1 MKTSTPLLAAA
12 AIFATAASLHAAD
25 VSGRRMV
32 WAHYVPWYL
41 PGDASLLSYWF
52 HSFPQDQVG
61 DNPLREEIGR
71 AMAMGIDGFFNDV
84 FIHENGGTSYWD
96 LRPFLKAAEGTP
108 FLFGLCLDGTSS
120 AELQTRE
127 LIRMLS
133 LFGDH
138 PNYPKMDG
146 RYVVC
151 TYRFRSRTP
160 DEWRTIR
167 QNCVEAGF
175 PLYLVANFMTG
186 FGVVNPR
193 ALASYAGTF
202 ERAYDFAQ
210 YGMDR
215 AQRKSLEQETAAS
228 AAFCREHGAIYMPC
242 VWPGYF
248 GAWMKGGNCFYQ
260 PFCGFDTAQRRF
272 DTWRLVPDAD
282 WLHLTTWND
291 HGETAMMPRR
301 LVTGNRAVIK
311 AMANE
316 FKGVP
321 PPDGN
326 DIAFAYLREVIPGT
340 MLRFEAMRLP
350 TASRADVSVSGRL
363 RDAGGNVVCELP
375 EKAFDT
381 NRWPRVEWL
390 VSTTHMA
397 ESPYLVPEFTIR
409 HFAQPQTGEP
419 PVPPEGGPGFVR
431 AAAGEPPTPRQIRAP
446 KIFFAAGWLSDPV
459 TVKVSED
466 DCANVDSSLS
476 VAYSNGLLNAHCT
489 FAAEKPARRIVL
501 YRNDRPVT
509 SFRPS
514 SGKTLNLIF
523 TGYGTIELKAS
534 GGARIVQA
542 VKRYEKKG
550 TRDFS
555 WTTNRV
561 LSLRT
566 PGWSIL
572 SACVEAE
579 AGDVLAFSS
588 GGNTTRFTPIEL
600 LASARY
606 APPTRRTSP
615 GTMAGDDVVPQGARI
630 WLDWEGTAYD
640 LPPLDMKS
648 GSLSA
653 EVWMTPP
660 NANDAWWAEFEFA
673 DGSFAESAVVYP
685 FAKTRASVVMNVV
698 ETPVTL
704 DHPSGA
710 AGAPDSKV
718 LLTPEPDWPVR
729 ETKVVGAKVSPLAIR
744 RARFDFQGEP
754 MRCPMLPHRCWPMGP
769 FRLVCH
775 FTRLAEDGGGDG
787 RIVGV
792 DGWNEGPELRL
803 LEDGR
808 VEAAYC
814 GGNKRGTGNWNDL
827 GTPLF
832 RHAVRSLRPLEA
844 GRKVE
849 IAVESDGL
857 SLSISIDGEP
867 QGTAALPPIRCYGNL
882 TPALGAG
889 INGENPTTGLLHD
902 LEIEGSP
909 AMP

>member
-1 MKTSTPLLAAA
+1 MRTGVKSC
-12 AIFATAASLHAAD
+12 AIPFLVSAILVGGSDSLRAAD

-41 PGDASLLSYWF
+41 PGDASLLSNWF

-61 DNPLREEIGR
+61 DNPLREEIER

-84 FIHENGGTSYWD
+84 IIHGNGGTSYWD

-108 FLFGLCLDGTSS
+108 FLFGLCLDGGSS
-120 AELQTRE
+120 ADQQARE
-127 LIRMLS
+127 LVRMLS
-133 LFGDH
+133 AFGDH
-138 PNYPKMDG
+138 PNYPKIGG

-151 TYRFRSRTP
+151 TYQFRSRKP
-160 DEWRTIR
+160 GDWRTIR
-167 QNCVEAGF
+167 QKCADAGF

-186 FGVVNPR
+186 FGAVDPNT
-193 ALASYAGTF
+193 LAPYAGTF

-210 YGMDR
+210 YGMNR
-215 AQRKSLEQETAAS
+215 AQRKSLEQETAAG
-228 AAFCREHGAIYMPC
+228 AAFCREHGATYMPC
-242 VWPGYF
+242 VWPGYY
-248 GAWMKGGNCFYQ
+248 GAWMHGGNCFYQ

-272 DTWRLVPDAD
+272 DTWRLVSDAD

-291 HGETAMMPRR
+291 HGETALMPRR
-301 LVTGNRAVIK
+301 LVTGNRAVVR
-311 AMANE
+311 AMSDE
-316 FKGVP
+316 FKGLPLTKKDNV
-321 PPDGN
+321 
-326 DIAFAYLREVIPGT
+326 AFAYLRETIPGT
-340 MLRFEAMRLP
+340 MLRIEAMRLP
-350 TASRADVSVSGRL
+350 TACKSEVSVLGCL
-363 RDAGGNVVCELP
+363 KDVGGNIVCQLP
-375 EKAFDT
+375 EKTFGT
-381 NRWPRVEWL
+381 NRWARLEWL
-390 VSTTHMA
+390 VSTTHLA
-397 ESPYLVPEFTIR
+397 ESPFLVPEFT
-409 HFAQPQTGEP
+409 
-419 PVPPEGGPGFVR
+419 VR
-431 AAAGEPPTPRQIRAP
+431 RGDAVRQVCAPR
-446 KIFFAAGWLSDPV
+446 IFFAAGWLSDPV
-459 TVKVSED
+459 TVKVSEN

-476 VAYSNGLLNAHCT
+476 VAYSNGLLRAKCD
-489 FAAEKPARRIVL
+489 FKAEKAARRIVL

-509 SFRPS
+509 AFRPS
-514 SGKTLNLIF
+514 FGKTLNLIF
-523 TGYGTIELKAS
+523 SGKHTIELKTE
-534 GGARIVQA
+534 GRARIVQA
-542 VKRYEKKG
+542 VKRFEKNG

-566 PGWSIL
+566 PGWSVL

-579 AGDVLAFSS
+579 ADDVLAFSS
-588 GGNTTRFTPIEL
+588 GGNTTRFTPSEL
-600 LASARY
+600 LASARH
-606 APPTRRTSP
+606 APPTRWSPP
-615 GTMAGDDVVPQGARI
+615 GTVAGGNVVPQGARI
-630 WLDWEGTAYD
+630 WLDEEGVACD

-660 NANDAWWAEFEFA
+660 SENDAYWTEFEFA

-685 FAKTRASVVMNVV
+685 FAKTLAPVAMKVV

-710 AGAPDSKV
+710 AGAPDSRV
-718 LLTPEPDWPVR
+718 FLTPQSEWPVR
-729 ETKVVGAKVSPLAIR
+729 ETRVMEARVSPLAIR

-754 MRCPMLPHRCWPMGP
+754 MRRPMLPHRCWPMGP

-775 FTRLAEDGGGDG
+775 FTRLAEDNKDAV

-814 GGNKRGTGNWNDL
+814 GGNKRGTGNWGDL

-832 RHAVRSLRPLEA
+832 RHAVRSLRPLET
-844 GRKVE
+844 GRKAE

-857 SLSISIDGEP
+857 SLSLSIDGEP

-882 TPALGAG
+882 TPALGPG

-902 LEIEGSP
+902 LEIRGS
-909 AMP
+909 AE

>member
-1 MKTSTPLLAAA
+1 
-12 AIFATAASLHAAD
+12 
-25 VSGRRMV
+25 MV

-41 PGDASLLSYWF
+41 PGDASLLSHSF
-52 HSFPQDQVG
+52 HSFPQDHVG
-61 DNPLREEIGR
+61 KDPLREEINR

-84 FIHENGGTSYWD
+84 IIHGNGGTSFWD
-96 LRPFLKAAEGTP
+96 LRPFLKAAEGTH
-108 FLFGLCLDGTSS
+108 FLFGLCLDGNSS
-120 AELQTRE
+120 TDQQTRE

-133 LFGDH
+133 SFGDH
-138 PNYPKMDG
+138 PNYPRIDG

-151 TYRFRSRTP
+151 TYQFRSRKP
-160 DEWRTIR
+160 DAWRTIR
-167 QNCVEAGF
+167 QNCADAGF
-175 PLYLVANFMTG
+175 PLYLVANFKSG
-186 FGVVNPR
+186 FRIFDPKE
-193 ALASYAGTF
+193 LEPYAGTF
-202 ERAYDFAQ
+202 ELAYDFAQ

-215 AQRKSLEQETAAS
+215 VQRRSLEQETVAR
-228 AAFCREHGAIYMPC
+228 AAFCRKHGATYVPC

-291 HGETAMMPRR
+291 HGETALMPRR
-301 LVTGNRAVIK
+301 LVTGNRAVVK
-311 AMANE
+311 AMSDE
-316 FKGVP
+316 FKGITPSAKSNVV
-321 PPDGN
+321 
-326 DIAFAYLREVIPGT
+326 FAYLREVIPGT
-340 MLRFEAMRLP
+340 MLRLEAMRLP
-350 TASRADVSVSGRL
+350 TASKAEVSVSVRL
-363 RDAGGNVVCELP
+363 RDTDGNVVCELP
-375 EKAFDT
+375 EKVFGT
-381 NRWPRVEWL
+381 NRWPRLEWL
-390 VSTTHMA
+390 VSTTHLA
-397 ESPYLVPEFTIR
+397 ESPFLVPEFTIR
-409 HFAQPQTGEP
+409 RGEA
-419 PVPPEGGPGFVR
+419 V
-431 AAAGEPPTPRQIRAP
+431 RQIRAP
-446 KIFFAAGWLSDPV
+446 RIFFSCGWLSDPV

-489 FAAEKPARRIVL
+489 FAAEKAVRRIVL

-523 TGYGTIELKAS
+523 TGHGTIKLKAS

-579 AGDVLAFSS
+579 ADDALAFSS
-588 GGNTTRFTPIEL
+588 GGNTTRFTPPEL

-615 GTMAGDDVVPQGARI
+615 GTVAGGNVVPQGARI
-630 WLDWEGTAYD
+630 WLDEEGSAYD
-640 LPPLDMKS
+640 LPSLDMER

-653 EVWMTPP
+653 EVWMTQPDE
-660 NANDAWWAEFEFA
+660 NDAYWVEFEFA
-673 DGSFAESAVVYP
+673 DGSFAESGVVYP
-685 FAKTRASVVMNVV
+685 FAKTLEPFAMNIV

-710 AGAPDSKV
+710 TGAPDSKV
-718 LLTPEPDWPVR
+718 FLTPQPEWPVR
-729 ETKVVGAKVSPLAIR
+729 ETRIVEAKVSPLAVR

-754 MRCPMLPHRCWPMGP
+754 MRRPMLPHRCWPMGP

-775 FTRLAEDGGGDG
+775 FTRLAKDGEGAG

-803 LEDGR
+803 LADGR
-808 VEAAYC
+808 VEAAYS
-814 GGNKRGTGNWNDL
+814 GGCKRGTGDWYDFEM
-827 GTPLF
+827 PYF
-832 RHAVRSLRPLEA
+832 RYVVQSLRPLETE
-844 GRKVE
+844 RKTE
-849 IAVESDGL
+849 IIVASDGRTL
-857 SLSISIDGEP
+857 QLWLDGEL
-867 QGTAALPPIRCYGNL
+867 QAATPLPPLRVYGNL
-882 TPALGAG
+882 TPAIGEG
-889 INGENPTTGLLHD
+889 VNGEKPKTGLLHD
-902 LEIEGSP
+902 IELSGGTRGLVFE
-909 AMP
+909 MEVNLK

>member
-1 MKTSTPLLAAA
+1 MKTSTPLLAAV
-12 AIFATAASLHAAD
+12 AIFAAAASLHAAD

-71 AMAMGIDGFFNDV
+71 AMAMGIDGFFNDMV
-84 FIHENGGTSYWD
+84 VHEGGTTAYWD

-108 FLFGLCLDGTSS
+108 FLFGICLDGISS
-120 AELQTRE
+120 IDHLLHELVK
-127 LIRMLS
+127 MLS
-133 LFGDH
+133 TYGDH
-138 PNYPKMDG
+138 PNYPKCEG
-146 RYVVC
+146 RYIVNA
-151 TYRFRSRTP
+151 YKFLSHTP
-160 DEWRTIR
+160 DEWRAIR
-167 QNCVEAGF
+167 KGCEKAGF
-175 PLYLVANFMTG
+175 PLYVVANVETG
-186 FGVVNPR
+186 FAAFDAARLTP
-193 ALASYAGTF
+193 YAGTF
-202 ERAYDFAQ
+202 ERAYHFAFH
-210 YGMDR
+210 GMDR
-215 AQRKSLEQETAAS
+215 EQRKSLEQETTEC
-228 AAFCREHGAIYMPC
+228 AAFCREHDAVYLPC
-242 VWPGYF
+242 VWPGYL
-248 GAWMKGGNCFYQ
+248 GAWMMGVNCFYQ
-260 PFCGFDTAQRRF
+260 PFCGFDTAQRHF
-272 DTWRLVPDAD
+272 EAWRLVADAD

-291 HGETAMMPRR
+291 HAETALMPRR
-301 LVTGNRAVIK
+301 LVTGNRDVVK
-311 AMANE
+311 AMADE

-321 PPDGN
+321 PPDGDN
-326 DIAFAYLREVIPGT
+326 IAFAYLREVIPGT

-350 TASRADVSVSGRL
+350 TAATTEVSVSGRL

-375 EKAFDT
+375 EKAFGT
-381 NRWPRVEWL
+381 NRWPRAEWL
-390 VSTTHMA
+390 VSTTHLA
-397 ESPYLVPEFTIR
+397 ESPYLVPEFTI
-409 HFAQPQTGEP
+409 G
-419 PVPPEGGPGFVR
+419 R
-431 AAAGEPPTPRQIRAP
+431 ADGSRTVRAP

-476 VAYSNGLLNAHCT
+476 VAYSNGLLNARCT

-523 TGYGTIELKAS
+523 TGQGTIGLKAS
-534 GGARIVQA
+534 GGARIIQA
-542 VKRYEKKG
+542 VKRFEKNG

-579 AGDVLAFSS
+579 ADDMLAFSS
-588 GGNTTRFTPIEL
+588 GGKTTRFTPPEL
-600 LASARY
+600 LASARN
-606 APPTRRTSP
+606 APPTRWFPP
-615 GTMAGDDVVPQGARI
+615 GIMAGDEVVPQGARI
-630 WLDWEGTAYD
+630 RLDEEGTACD

-660 NANDAWWAEFEFA
+660 VENDAWWVEFELS
-673 DGSFAESAVVYP
+673 DGSFAESDVIYP
-685 FAKTRASVVMNVV
+685 FAKTRAPVAMNVV

-710 AGAPDSKV
+710 SGAPDSKV
-718 LLTPEPDWPVR
+718 FLTPEPDWPVR
-729 ETKVVGAKVSPLAIR
+729 ATRIVGAKVSPLAIR
-744 RARFDFQGEP
+744 HARFDFQGEP
-754 MRCPMLPHRCWPMGP
+754 MRRTMLPHRCWPMGP
-769 FRLVCH
+769 FRLSCR

-849 IAVESDGL
+849 IVVESDGL
-857 SLSISIDGEP
+857 SLSLSIDGEP

-882 TPALGAG
+882 TPALGEG
-889 INGENPTTGLLHD
+889 VNGDNPKTGLMHG
-902 LEIEGSP
+902 LEIAGNPENVD
-909 AMP
+909 